1 MAQGGISHSE
11 GCLGH
16 VSSLGEHPCCGI
28 NPYRA
33 EVLLKSLTGL
43 SLYTPAKIWPRATA
57 FPCEDVKVQ
66 CFLVVFPKVG
76 ERTIGK
82 MIASSVVLNRE
93 RFVITRKEV
102 NREKF
107 SDLGLIPK
115 VSGGFR
121 NGRIPEPSH
130 ESFFV
135 GPHGPNHSEAGSV
148 LPFNEL
154 VKLWMEVN

>member
-1 MAQGGISHSE
+1 M
-11 GCLGH
+11 
-16 VSSLGEHPCCGI
+16 
-28 NPYRA
+28 
-33 EVLLKSLTGL
+33 LLKSLTGL
-43 SLYTPAKIWPRATA
+43 SLYTPAKIWPGATA

-82 MIASSVVLNRE
+82 LIASSVVLNRE